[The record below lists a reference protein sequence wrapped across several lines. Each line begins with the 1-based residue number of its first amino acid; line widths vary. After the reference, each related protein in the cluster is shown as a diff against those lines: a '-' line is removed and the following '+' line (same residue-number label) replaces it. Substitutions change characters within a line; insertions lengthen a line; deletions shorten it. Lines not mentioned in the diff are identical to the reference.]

1 MAEPPSPPAA
11 AAAEAAQRIIS
22 AGDPHHRP
30 SHERTHGIDM
40 PEPDD
45 KGPAP
50 GGSHADDDENDGAAA
65 RSNRAGGASAKRPQ
79 SALPSDRQLQLAESE
94 NRQLRDEVERMQ
106 QEIDKLRRG
115 SARILVHGPHGD
127 NFHEGGGG
135 KDNDDNGEYDLDD
148 GAGTPPR
155 SGGGGVGKLGKA
167 IGRKLTRRS
176 SPRYESVSVVESPEK
191 AGAAVHHRRGG
202 HASGTAA
209 DQDVEAGRGG
219 AKRVGGTR
227 KAKLSDTEEDDHHG
241 HDSFA
246 DHELHPVNIDGSMVS
261 SSATN
266 EPEVIGNGVDGDTPF
281 RDVVKDRA
289 GWLVGL
295 LVLQSCSSF
304 ILARN
309 EALLESHLVIVQ
321 FLTMLVGAGGNA
333 GNQASVR
340 VIRGLAVG
348 TLNERTLKP
357 FLWTEAKMGL
367 ALSVIL
373 GLAGFLRATVFM
385 VPIAETVAITTSL
398 YMIVISSVC
407 IGALLPLAMHRCGLD
422 PAHSS
427 TTIQVLMDILGVTTT
442 VWVSGAI
449 LNTSVGPALTAFF
462 HHGAVLDD
470 GAEGAGGAESR
481 GDDLMEGVE

>member
-1 MAEPPSPPAA
+1 MAEPSPPAA
-11 AAAEAAQRIIS
+11 AAAEAAQQILSSS
-22 AGDPHHRP
+22 AAEGDSHHL
-30 SHERTHGIDM
+30 STHEPTQDM
-40 PEPDD
+40 PVPEEE
-45 KGPAP
+45 GPAP
-50 GGSHADDDENDGAAA
+50 GESHDDDENDTAATSEDEKAPAA
-65 RSNRAGGASAKRPQ
+65 RNRPQ
-79 SALPSDRQLQLAESE
+79 SALPSDRQLQLAQNE

-106 QEIDKLRRG
+106 REIEQLRRG
-115 SARILVHGPHGD
+115 SGAIQD
-127 NFHEGGGG
+127 F
-135 KDNDDNGEYDLDD
+135 DDD
-148 GAGTPPR
+148 GAETPPR
-155 SGGGGVGKLGKA
+155 GGGGGGVGKLGKA

-176 SPRYESVSVVESPEK
+176 SPLYESVSVVESPEK
-191 AGAAVHHRRGG
+191 AGAAAVHHRRGG
-202 HASGTAA
+202 HASASGSGGAA
-209 DQDVEAGRGG
+209 DQDVEAGRG
-219 AKRVGGTR
+219 ASKRVGGTR
-227 KAKLSDTEEDDHHG
+227 KAKLSDTEEDDHG
-241 HDSFA
+241 RDSFA
-246 DHELHPVNIDGSMVS
+246 DHDLHPVNIDGSMVAS
-261 SSATN
+261 TDQT
-266 EPEVIGNGVDGDTPF
+266 EVIGNGVDGDIPF

-407 IGALLPLAMHRCGLD
+407 IGALLPLAMYRCGLD

-427 TTIQVLMDILGVTTT
+427 TTIQVLMDILGVTMT

-462 HHGAVLDD
+462 HHGAVAAAEAGADDLD
-470 GAEGAGGAESR
+470 AGGAGSS

>member
-1 MAEPPSPPAA
+1 MMAEPSPPAA
-11 AAAEAAQRIIS
+11 AAAEAAQHILSSS
-22 AGDPHHRP
+22 AAEGDSHHQSS
-30 SHERTHGIDM
+30 SHEPTQGM
-40 PEPDD
+40 PVPED
-45 KGPAP
+45 KGPARP
-50 GGSHADDDENDGAAA
+50 GESHDDDDDENDTAATA
-65 RSNRAGGASAKRPQ
+65 TSENERAPALAKNRPQ
-79 SALPSDRQLQLAESE
+79 SALPSSDRQLRLARSE

-106 QEIDKLRRG
+106 REMDQLRRG
-115 SARILVHGPHGD
+115 SGRMHD
-127 NFHEGGGG
+127 F
-135 KDNDDNGEYDLDD
+135 DD
-148 GAGTPPR
+148 GAETPPR
-155 SGGGGVGKLGKA
+155 SGGGGGGGVGKLGKA
-167 IGRKLTRRS
+167 IGRKLARRS
-176 SPRYESVSVVESPEK
+176 SPLYESVSVVESPEK
-191 AGAAVHHRRGG
+191 AGAAAAVHHRRGG
-202 HASGTAA
+202 HGGASASGSGGAA

-227 KAKLSDTEEDDHHG
+227 KAKLSDTEEDDHHHG
-241 HDSFA
+241 RDSFA
-246 DHELHPVNIDGSMVS
+246 DHDLHPVNIDGSMAAA
-261 SSATN
+261 SADPT
-266 EPEVIGNGVDGDTPF
+266 EVIGNGVDGDTPF

-407 IGALLPLAMHRCGLD
+407 IGALLPLAMYRCGLD

-427 TTIQVLMDILGVTTT
+427 TTIQVLMDILGVTMT

-462 HHGAVLDD
+462 HHGAVAAAEAGADD
-470 GAEGAGGAESR
+470 IDA

>member
-1 MAEPPSPPAA
+1 MPPHPP
-11 AAAEAAQRIIS
+11 EDQ
-22 AGDPHHRP
+22 
-30 SHERTHGIDM
+30 
-40 PEPDD
+40 
-45 KGPAP
+45 GPAP
-50 GGSHADDDENDGAAA
+50 GKTHGDDGENDDAAIA
-65 RSNRAGGASAKRPQ
+65 TSSNRDGEAPAQRPQ
-79 SALPSDRQLQLAESE
+79 SALPPSDRQLQLAQSE

-106 QEIDKLRRG
+106 QEIANLRGRMPVQQRRG
-115 SARILVHGPHGD
+115 DGSLDDNGD
-127 NFHEGGGG
+127 DN
-135 KDNDDNGEYDLDD
+135 DNDDNDNRDNDECDLD
-148 GAGTPPR
+148 GAETPPR
-155 SGGGGVGKLGKA
+155 SINSSGGGVGKLGKA

-176 SPRYESVSVVESPEK
+176 SPIYESVSVVESPEK
-191 AGAAVHHRRGG
+191 AAVHHRRGG
-202 HASGTAA
+202 HASAA
-209 DQDVEAGRGG
+209 PEHDVEAGRGG
-219 AKRVGGTR
+219 SKRVGGTR

-241 HDSFA
+241 RDSFA
-246 DHELHPVNIDGSMVS
+246 DHDLHPVNIDGSMVVS
-261 SSATN
+261 TTDQT
-266 EPEVIGNGVDGDTPF
+266 EVIGNGVDGDTPF

-398 YMIVISSVC
+398 YMIVVSSVC
-407 IGALLPLAMHRCGLD
+407 IGALLPLAMYRCGLD

-449 LNTSVGPALTAFF
+449 LNTSAGPALTAFF
-462 HHGAVLDD
+462 HHGAVAAAEAGADD
-470 GAEGAGGAESR
+470 IDAGGAGSS

>member
-1 MAEPPSPPAA
+1 MAEPSPPAA
-11 AAAEAAQRIIS
+11 AAAEAAQHIIAS
-22 AGDPHHRP
+22 GDSHHQP
-30 SHERTHGIDM
+30 SHEPTQDM
-40 PEPDD
+40 PVPEEE
-45 KGPAP
+45 GPGP
-50 GGSHADDDENDGAAA
+50 GESHDDDDENDTTTATGDEDEKAPAA
-65 RSNRAGGASAKRPQ
+65 RNRPQ
-79 SALPSDRQLQLAESE
+79 SALPSDRQLRLAQSE

-106 QEIDKLRRG
+106 REIEQLRRG
-115 SARILVHGPHGD
+115 SGAIQD
-127 NFHEGGGG
+127 F
-135 KDNDDNGEYDLDD
+135 DDD
-148 GAGTPPR
+148 GAETPPR
-155 SGGGGVGKLGKA
+155 GGGGGGVGKLGKA

-176 SPRYESVSVVESPEK
+176 SPLYESVSVVESPEK
-191 AGAAVHHRRGG
+191 AGAAAVHHRRGG
-202 HASGTAA
+202 HASGSGSGGAA
-209 DQDVEAGRGG
+209 DQDVEAGWG
-219 AKRVGGTR
+219 ASKRVGGTR
-227 KAKLSDTEEDDHHG
+227 KAKLSDTEEDDHG
-241 HDSFA
+241 RDSFA
-246 DHELHPVNIDGSMVS
+246 DHDLHPVNIDGSMVAA
-261 SSATN
+261 SADQT
-266 EPEVIGNGVDGDTPF
+266 EVIGNGVDGDIPF

-407 IGALLPLAMHRCGLD
+407 IGALLPLAMYRCGLD

-427 TTIQVLMDILGVTTT
+427 TTIQVLMDILGVTMT

-462 HHGAVLDD
+462 HHGAVAAAEAGADDLD
-470 GAEGAGGAESR
+470 AGGAGSS

>member
-1 MAEPPSPPAA
+1 MAEPSPPAA
-11 AAAEAAQRIIS
+11 AAAEAAQQLLS
-22 AGDPHHRP
+22 SSVAEGDSHHQS
-30 SHERTHGIDM
+30 SHEPTQDM
-40 PEPDD
+40 PVPEDN
-45 KGPAP
+45 KGPAHP
-50 GGSHADDDENDGAAA
+50 GESHDDDDENDTPATATNDEDDNA
-65 RSNRAGGASAKRPQ
+65 TPAVRPNRPQ
-79 SALPSDRQLQLAESE
+79 SALPSDRQLQLARSE

-106 QEIDKLRRG
+106 REIEQLRRG
-115 SARILVHGPHGD
+115 RGRVHDFDDGGAETPPR
-127 NFHEGGGG
+127 GGGG
-135 KDNDDNGEYDLDD
+135 
-148 GAGTPPR
+148 
-155 SGGGGVGKLGKA
+155 GGGGVGKLGKA
-167 IGRKLTRRS
+167 IGRKLARRS
-176 SPRYESVSVVESPEK
+176 SPLYESVSVVESPEK
-191 AGAAVHHRRGG
+191 AGAAAVHHRRGG
-202 HASGTAA
+202 HAGASGSGSGGAA
-209 DQDVEAGRGG
+209 EQDVEAGRG
-219 AKRVGGTR
+219 ASKRVGGTR

-241 HDSFA
+241 RDSFA
-246 DHELHPVNIDGSMVS
+246 DHDLQPVNIDGSMVA
-261 SSATN
+261 SADQT
-266 EPEVIGNGVDGDTPF
+266 EVIGNGVDGDTPF

-407 IGALLPLAMHRCGLD
+407 IGALLPLAMYRCGLD

-427 TTIQVLMDILGVTTT
+427 TTIQVLMDILGVTMT

-462 HHGAVLDD
+462 HHGAVAAAEAGADD
-470 GAEGAGGAESR
+470 IDA